1 MFMVFFCFKLKHL
14 DITYKTLP
22 QTMHIQ
28 DFKTK
33 VMQSKG
39 WLSAIV
45 CCSMA
50 KINDLW
56 DGSMDKRKVRSLV
69 PCCGQDGNLAQ
80 EPQHHRVI
88 QHLTSCTY
96 ME

>member
-1 MFMVFFCFKLKHL
+1 MDIDQGEKLPNETHYHAELGLSDKSVQL
-14 DITYKTLP
+14 
-22 QTMHIQ
+22 
-28 DFKTK
+28 
-33 VMQSKG
+33 KG

-69 PCCGQDGNLAQ
+69 PCCGQGGK
-80 EPQHHRVI
+80 
-88 QHLTSCTY
+88 
-96 ME
+96 